1 MALNAG
7 ASERIGIFGGA
18 FDPPHRAHIELVRTA
33 IAQLRLDALQ
43 VLPTGDAW
51 HKTRTLSPAADRL
64 AMARLAFAGLA
75 AVRVDDREMRRDGPT
90 YTVDTLRELQAQL
103 PQAAL
108 FLIIGA
114 DQYRTLP
121 SWHDWRSLL
130 RIATICVAE
139 REGGTST
146 SDRFDLKNPDSQL
159 PGIPYERLL
168 MPAVAVSSTDIRA
181 RIARGASE
189 PEIATLV
196 PPAVARY
203 IATHHLYRPTA

>member
-1 MALNAG
+1 MSAD
-7 ASERIGIFGGA
+7 ASRRIGIFGGA
-18 FDPPHRAHIELVRTA
+18 FDPPHRAHVELVRTA
-33 IAQLRLDALQ
+33 IAQLRLGAMQ

-51 HKTRTLSPAADRL
+51 HKTRVLSPAADRL
-64 AMARLAFAGLA
+64 AMARLAFAELA
-75 AVRVDDREMRRDGPT
+75 AVRVDDRELRRDGPT
-90 YTVDTLRELQAQL
+90 YTVDTLHELQAQQ

-108 FLIIGA
+108 FLLIGA
-114 DQYRTLP
+114 DQYRALP
-121 SWHDWRSLL
+121 SWQDWRSLL

-139 REGGTST
+139 REGNTSA
-146 SDRFDLKNPDSQL
+146 SAVFDSKKPVSPLLGVPF
-159 PGIPYERLL
+159 ERLL
-168 MPAVAVSSTDIRA
+168 MPALAISSTAIRE